1 MPSTKASNAILA
13 KARAMYGKCLT
24 DSDYQQLLDCKT
36 VSEVA
41 AYLKT
46 RTNYGSALTGMN
58 ENDAHRGQL
67 EPLLRQNIYYDVSA
81 LSRYAAETSLAFS
94 EFIVGN
100 MEVQQI
106 IRCLTLVN
114 IGRPD
119 EYVYSMPLSLDNFS
133 KISLKALTSV
143 RTYDDILE
151 VLKSSK
157 YFPALQKFRPKNG
170 ERIRIA
176 ELELEL
182 NNRNYAAVIDTINK
196 SDNGQDKQELND
208 LFNAIL
214 DFNNIARII
223 RLKKYYKFP
232 AEKIK
237 PLLIPYGKL
246 KPKTIEEFCEAES
259 VREVFELSRST
270 YLGKLMSKLQYND
283 QTQITDVLL
292 SMFCKHHLRLSP
304 NPTIVMISYV
314 YLKEIELR
322 NIVNIIESTRYGI
335 SVDEK
340 KKLLVR

>member
-1 MPSTKASNAILA
+1 
-13 KARAMYGKCLT
+13 
-24 DSDYQQLLDCKT
+24 
-36 VSEVA
+36 
-41 AYLKT
+41 
-46 RTNYGSALTGMN
+46 
-58 ENDAHRGQL
+58 
-67 EPLLRQNIYYDVSA
+67 
-81 LSRYAAETSLAFS
+81 
-94 EFIVGN
+94 

-196 SDNGQDKQELND
+196 SDNGNDKQELND